1 MITISK
7 NEFNGLLSIIE
18 ELRAEI
24 KSLKAELAL
33 VKEENQQLKEEIR
46 LLKNGKKSNTS
57 HTPPSQDFGRSNQ
70 KNSREISG
78 KKSGG
83 QKGHKGFT
91 LEMKNNPDEV
101 IKYSP
106 DFCTNCSTNLENEL
120 PILECRKQ
128 EVVIPSFKAAY
139 IEHQLFS
146 KTCQCCGNKVVAKL
160 PDNIIAPIQYGE
172 SVTAT
177 ISYLSVYQYV
187 PYNRIKKMMNDLFH
201 ISISEGTIKNILEK
215 MAQRALPMYEVIQSR
230 VMDSK
235 LVGGDETGTKIGKEK
250 GWFHV
255 WQNTKLTF
263 IVASF
268 NRGYST
274 VEEYFSLGFSNAIY
288 VSDCW
293 SSQLKVPALK
303 HQLCFA
309 HLLRELK
316 NFEESFECEWSL
328 KMKELLQKAIKL
340 KNQMS
345 SADYFKPP
353 ISISEIE
360 NELDELLNIDSGNF
374 HKKQKAF
381 IKRLTKNRQSM
392 FVFLEHEFVPFDNN
406 GSERAIRN
414 VKVKNKISG
423 CFRTFEGA
431 VIFAVL
437 RSVIDTTIKN
447 SQDVFSSIQLIAK
460 FKPE

>member
-1 MITISK
+1 MLALIPLVK
-7 NEFNGLLSIIE
+7 

-24 KSLKAELAL
+24 LS
-33 VKEENQQLKEEIR
+33 LKEEIQ

-57 HTPPSQDFGRSNQ
+57 HTPPSQDLGRSNQ

-83 QKGHKGFT
+83 QKGHKGLT
-91 LEMKNNPDEV
+91 LEMKNIPDE
-101 IKYSP
+101 IIEYIPS
-106 DFCTNCSTNLENEL
+106 FCTNCSASLEDEL
-120 PILECRKQ
+120 STLEERKQ
-128 EVVIPSFKAAY
+128 EVVIPPFQATY
-139 IEHQLFS
+139 VEHQSFS
-146 KTCQCCGNKVVAKL
+146 KICKCCGIKVITKL
-160 PDNIIAPIQYGE
+160 PDNITAPIQYGT

-177 ISYLSVYQYV
+177 ITYLSIYQYL

-201 ISISEGTIKNILEK
+201 ISISEGTINNVLEK
-215 MAQRALPMYEVIQSR
+215 MAQRSLPMYEIIQNR
-230 VMDSK
+230 ITDSK
-235 LVGGDETGTKIGKEK
+235 LVGGDETGTKIGKKK

-255 WQNTKLTF
+255 WQNTKITF

-274 VEEYFSLGFSNAIY
+274 VEEYFSNGFSNAIY
-288 VSDCW
+288 ISDCW
-293 SSQLKVPALK
+293 SSQLKIPALK

-316 NFEESFECEWSL
+316 NFEETFKCEWSI
-328 KMKELLQKAIKL
+328 KVKELLQKAIKL
-340 KNQMS
+340 KNQMTS
-345 SADYFKPP
+345 DDYLKPP
-353 ISISEIE
+353 ILISEIE
-360 NELDELLNIDSGNF
+360 NELDELLKIDSNTF
-374 HKKQKAF
+374 HKKQQAF
-381 IKRLTKNRQSM
+381 IKRLTKNRQSI
-392 FVFLEHEFVPFDNN
+392 FVFLEYEFVPFDNN

-447 SQDVFSSIQLIAK
+447 SQDVFTSIQLIAK
-460 FKPE
+460 FRPE

>member
-1 MITISK
+1 MYT
-7 NEFNGLLSIIE
+7 
-18 ELRAEI
+18 EI
-24 KSLKAELAL
+24 
-33 VKEENQQLKEEIR
+33 
-46 LLKNGKKSNTS
+46 
-57 HTPPSQDFGRSNQ
+57 Q
-70 KNSREISG
+70 KR
-78 KKSGG
+78 
-83 QKGHKGFT
+83 
-91 LEMKNNPDEV
+91 
-101 IKYSP
+101 
-106 DFCTNCSTNLENEL
+106 
-120 PILECRKQ
+120 
-128 EVVIPSFKAAY
+128 
-139 IEHQLFS
+139 
-146 KTCQCCGNKVVAKL
+146 
-160 PDNIIAPIQYGE
+160 
-172 SVTAT
+172 
-177 ISYLSVYQYV
+177 
-187 PYNRIKKMMNDLFH
+187 
-201 ISISEGTIKNILEK
+201 ISE
-215 MAQRALPMYEVIQSR
+215 
-230 VMDSK
+230 SK
-235 LVGGDETGTKIGKEK
+235 LVGGDETGTKINKKK

-274 VEEYFSLGFSNAIY
+274 VEEYFGLGFSSAIY

-316 NFEESFECEWSL
+316 NFEESFKCEWSL

-345 SADYFKPP
+345 SDDYFKPP

-360 NELDELLNIDSGNF
+360 NELDELLNIDSSNF
-374 HKKQKAF
+374 HKKQLAF
-381 IKRLTKNRQSM
+381 IKRLTKNRQSI
-392 FVFLEHEFVPFDNN
+392 FVFLKHEFVPFDNN

-447 SQDVFSSIQLIAK
+447 SQDVFTSIQLIAK
-460 FKPE
+460 FRPE